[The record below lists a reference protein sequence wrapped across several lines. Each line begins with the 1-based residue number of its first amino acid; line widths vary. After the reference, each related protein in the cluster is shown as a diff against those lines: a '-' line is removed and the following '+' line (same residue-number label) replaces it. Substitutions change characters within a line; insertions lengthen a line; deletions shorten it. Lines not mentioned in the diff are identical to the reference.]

1 MHCRE
6 SIPYHVRWVPMPM
19 IRISCVSD
27 HITVCADDSYELYA
41 MIHVHSVLPCIAVR
55 DHIIA
60 SYDS

>member
-1 MHCRE
+1 
-6 SIPYHVRWVPMPM
+6 M

-27 HITVCADDSYELYA
+27 HITVCADDSYKLYE
-41 MIHVHSVLPCIAVR
+41 MIHVHRVLPFTAVR